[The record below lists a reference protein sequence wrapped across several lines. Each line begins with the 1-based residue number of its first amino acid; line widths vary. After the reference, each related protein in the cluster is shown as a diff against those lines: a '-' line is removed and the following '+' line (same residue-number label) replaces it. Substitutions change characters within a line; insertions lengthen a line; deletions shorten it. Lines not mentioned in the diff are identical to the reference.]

1 MLGLGQNARCL
12 SVWGQKKP
20 AGIKLQY
27 FCQYG
32 DKKKIT
38 NQRTKLISIY
48 ILDTIESESTIG
60 FKNRSSDRK
69 MTSDCLVD
77 VSDDRCTTNRY
88 KYYYF
93 SYITL
98 ILLFMSFI
106 SQQSIKFHHVILWI
120 FQNSVSKIIIIK
132 LKYLKYKIIK

>member
-60 FKNRSSDRK
+60 FKNRSLDRK
-69 MTSDCLVD
+69 MTSDWLVD

-98 ILLFMSFI
+98 ILLFMSFV

-132 LKYLKYKIIK
+132 LKYSKYKIIK